1 MEDCPT
7 GLLVDLT
14 NFVDNAP
21 QLFSTSSQEEDKENA
36 NPLTDSIEIERSG
49 DTERQLS
56 LTLKNSDDIQ
66 NRILRDVTEQSL
78 PNSAKKC
85 ASPGLRLIDD
95 ETFDFDLAASPAVR
109 PENISHEEEDEV
121 FFGPICFTERLKQT
135 VVQEVEVPPLSPL
148 NASQFALMVKE
159 AKDLAY
165 RIKNSKTSSGSESSP
180 SLSKQSCS
188 STDGEVSPS
197 IRKHNRS
204 GTFTKCQ
211 SPLELLPEEVRKVLP
226 VIDDSC
232 KKLPDSSQ
240 YAVNNVKK
248 CTENVDP
255 DVRESRVTD
264 NRNIKINAN
273 PTQHKTSGSRLQ
285 LPSKLQASKLAK
297 PSLKYGSSCES
308 LDGKE
313 NRINGHESDSNC
325 SIASDCSDVSVGK
338 NSQNKCIG
346 KTGIPKTSRLK
357 APGSRLNGSFNSSMN
372 NSINTSTNIS
382 RGIPKTRQLAV
393 PKSAS
398 NTASRGVT
406 PKFGAPPKSSS
417 SASVK
422 KVELSKSVDKKQKSD
437 EPPKRNSPRLQ
448 AKQGLND
455 GKQKAGIPSLKGT
468 FAKQSLMN
476 PGELQKRA
484 HKTVTGN
491 GPLKATQPLDI
502 VNKPVESKPDKK
514 ATTRMNTSISTP
526 VKQDKC
532 VKPKLLANNFRTPS
546 NSSSTSTP
554 LSNRRRSCLPT
565 PQKSSRGSIGSV
577 PESPLSRRGGSGNS
591 SRLSQLS
598 SYSSITESPVFNNS
612 VSKSTTKKNG
622 GQCSNLVEINDK
634 SPSSMKAKSRVV
646 YTPQLPQKVQSK
658 WSPIRRPRPISKD
671 EEVIKCTKRKL

>member
-49 DTERQLS
+49 DTERRLS

-109 PENISHEEEDEV
+109 PENISNEEEDEV
-121 FFGPICFTERLKQT
+121 FFWTNLFYGEAQT
-135 VVQEVEVPPLSPL
+135 NCRSG
-148 NASQFALMVKE
+148 SRE

-232 KKLPDSSQ
+232 KKLPDSSP

-422 KVELSKSVDKKQKSD
+422 KVEPSKSVDKKQKSD
-437 EPPKRNSPRLQ
+437 EPPKRSSPRLQ

-502 VNKPVESKPDKK
+502 VNKPIESKPDKK

-634 SPSSMKAKSRVV
+634 SPSSEQISL
-646 YTPQLPQKVQSK
+646 TGQIQSGIHP
-658 WSPIRRPRPISKD
+658 STSSESTI
-671 EEVIKCTKRKL
+671 